1 MKRQPRVPALS
12 RESSRPQA
20 VRPHSAVAAMTTPAV
35 RELALRALAVLAMS
49 ALALAAVPCCSAS
62 AERAAPAPA
71 AFAVPDWRLRATD
84 GQEISLHEALAKGPV
99 LVSFWALWC
108 NPCLKEL
115 PHLEALSSETA
126 GRLTVLTVNQDGPR
140 SVARVRPY
148 LRSKGLGLTVLLDT
162 AGDVARK
169 MQIGGALPFLV
180 LYDARGREVCRNIGY
195 REGNEIVLREK
206 VMALLDGAAPDSAA
220 AP

>member
-1 MKRQPRVPALS
+1 M
-12 RESSRPQA
+12 
-20 VRPHSAVAAMTTPAV
+20 
-35 RELALRALAVLAMS
+35 
-49 ALALAAVPCCSAS
+49 
-62 AERAAPAPA
+62 
-71 AFAVPDWRLRATD
+71 
-84 GQEISLHEALAKGPV
+84 